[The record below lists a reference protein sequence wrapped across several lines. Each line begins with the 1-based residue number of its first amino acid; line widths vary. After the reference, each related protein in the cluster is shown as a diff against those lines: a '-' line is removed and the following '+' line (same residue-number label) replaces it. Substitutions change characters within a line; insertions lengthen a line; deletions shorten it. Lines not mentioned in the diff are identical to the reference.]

1 MNLSNLSYPSQQL
14 KNECHSHLIEIADW
28 WVNNTQDYE
37 QGGFYGEVSIDNL
50 PVKNA
55 NKGIILNSRI
65 LWFFSEV
72 AQELDNPAYRTAAD
86 RAYIYLTDYF
96 IDKELGG
103 VYWELDCTGKPINT
117 KKQIYAQAFAIYAL
131 CAYYKLTENSTAL
144 NHALSFFELI
154 ELYAIDSERE
164 GYLEAFTRE
173 WNAIEDLRLSDK
185 DLNYPKSQNTHLHVL
200 ESYASLFQLV
210 SSSVVGNALRYNIQ
224 MFDRYMID
232 RKTFHLRMFMDMD
245 WKDFSPGFTYGHDI
259 EAVWLLARAL
269 EVLGDKNYEKEL
281 LPVLLKVGDVN
292 LRESLAA
299 DGHVKDSYSFT
310 TQLINEESTWWVQA
324 EGLVGFMYLYSVTGR
339 EEYFSAVENL
349 WNFIK
354 KYQIDSENGEWFWSS
369 RLDAQPTPPH
379 YKVGF
384 WKCPYHNGRAMM
396 EVIRLLG
403 N

>member
-1 MNLSNLSYPSQQL
+1 MNQSNLSYRSQQL
-14 KNECHSHLIEIADW
+14 KTECHTHLIEIADW

-37 QGGFYGEVSIDNL
+37 LGGFYGEVSINNL

-86 RAYIYLTDYF
+86 RAYTYLVNYF
-96 IDKELGG
+96 FDKKLGG
-103 VYWELDCTGKPINT
+103 VYWELDCTGNPINT

-131 CAYYKLTENSTAL
+131 CAYYKLTRHQSAL
-144 NHALSFFELI
+144 DHAISLFELI
-154 ELYAIDSERE
+154 ELYAIDSEGE
-164 GYLEAFTRE
+164 GYLEAFTGE
-173 WNAIEDLRLSDK
+173 WGLIEDLRLSDK

-200 ESYASLFQLV
+200 EAYTSLFALV
-210 SSSVVGNALRYNIQ
+210 STDVVGNALRYNIQ

-232 RKTFHLRMFMDMD
+232 RNTYHLRMFMDMD

-259 EAVWLLARAL
+259 EAVWLIARAL
-269 EVLGDKNYEKEL
+269 EMLGDKNYEKEL
-281 LPVLLKVGDVN
+281 LPVLLKVGEVN
-292 LRESLAA
+292 LHESLAD
-299 DGHVKDSYSFT
+299 DGHVRDSYSFAT
-310 TQLINEESTWWVQA
+310 RLVNEESTWWVQA
-324 EGLVGFMYLYSVTGR
+324 EGLVGFIYLYTVTGK
-339 EEYFSAVENL
+339 EEYFIAVERL
-349 WNFIK
+349 WDFIK

-369 RLDAQPTPPH
+369 RLDIQPSPAH

-396 EVIRLLG
+396 EVIKYL
-403 N
+403 